1 MISWILG
8 VGLLIW
14 CIKKRMDPDGK
25 VEGEP
30 LGMPR
35 GTVRA
40 LITIMVVAFPFNY
53 LITEQEIPAYI
64 TSSIFILV
72 AFYFEA
78 RKGGQDRIN
87 RIFQHIKNFKKA
99 EQTEKKSWKPLY
111 LPKYSVRILLIVIL
125 ALMVLI
131 NTFGPN
137 VPIQATNTL
146 AEIFLIIFL
155 FWIGTLIRIIGQNR
169 EKKKI
174 NTEIE
179 SMENFRNMSK
189 YEIFEKLVEE
199 KPSWW
204 KRTGNSI
211 FSVFTLIIVII
222 ALFMYTIDWNPLSI
236 AITVFPLTIRQ
247 IMLLFVNVYYGLR
260 D

>member
-8 VGLLIW
+8 IILIIW
-14 CIKKRMDPDGK
+14 CIYKRRGPDGK

-35 GTVRA
+35 GTIRA
-40 LITIMVVAFPFNY
+40 LITVMMVAFPFTY
-53 LITEQEIPAYI
+53 LISGNEIPSYV
-64 TSSIFILV
+64 TNSIFILV
-72 AFYFEA
+72 AFYFES

-99 EQTEKKSWKPLY
+99 EETEKKSWKPLY
-111 LPKYSVRILLIVIL
+111 LPKYSVRILLILML
-125 ALMVLI
+125 ALILFI

-137 VPIQATNTL
+137 VPFQTTNTL
-146 AEIFLIIFL
+146 AEIFIIIFL
-155 FWIGTLIRIIGQNR
+155 FWIGTLLRIIGQNR

-174 NTEIE
+174 NAEIS

-211 FSVFTLIIVII
+211 FSIITFIAMVV
-222 ALFMYTIDWNPLSI
+222 ALFLYTFDLDPPLLDI
-236 AITVFPLTIRQ
+236 AIIPLTTRQ
-247 IMLLFVNVYYGLR
+247 ILLLFVNVYYGLR